1 MTTSDYAR
9 KLTELIEVRPKNID
23 LDKLLYEV
31 YVRAKLAEAEQDISQ
46 GRWSTHEQVMERMWE
61 KIHSKFDGRNGRK
74 MTSKKSS
81 PRLLEPKRK
90 QKLRERGRSQLETA

>member
-31 YVRAKLAEAEQDISQ
+31 YVRAKIAEAERDIEQ

-61 KIHSKFDGRNGRK
+61 KIHSKFDGRNGQK
-74 MTSKKSS
+74 KTSKQSS
-81 PRLLEPKRK
+81 RRLQKTPR
-90 QKLRERGRSQLETA
+90 

>member
-1 MTTSDYAR
+1 MTTPDYAR

-31 YVRAKLAEAEQDISQ
+31 YVRAKLAEAEDDIKQ

-61 KIHSKFDGRNGRK
+61 KIHSKFDGRNGQK
-74 MTSKKSS
+74 KISKKSS
-81 PRLLEPKRK
+81 TQSPRTR
-90 QKLRERGRSQLETA
+90 R